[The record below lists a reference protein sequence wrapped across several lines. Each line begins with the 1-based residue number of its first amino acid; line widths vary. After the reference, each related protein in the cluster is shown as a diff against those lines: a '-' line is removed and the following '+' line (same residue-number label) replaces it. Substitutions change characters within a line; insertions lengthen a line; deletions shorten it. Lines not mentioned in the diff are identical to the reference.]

1 MLSNLKASAISLDA
15 ISRLDEALSH
25 LHYRANDDGG
35 ARCAHSSAHSALP
48 TPPSPPKCSTCTT
61 PTLPQPSPL
70 AASSSPSAPPATS
83 TTSSPSSSSPLSGHS
98 PRQLSQLRRAPPF
111 ETPLRA
117 WPGWRSASGRP
128 EGWCAGTSIGSVA
141 RRTMPFIPP
150 GFWSTSPAL
159 QGGRWAAGRGLD
171 TWRPTRW
178 RWHWSITRD
187 WRSWET
193 PVSWSASSP

>member
-61 PTLPQPSPL
+61 PTLPQPSPSGGIEPSIHATGNL
-70 AASSSPSAPPATS
+70 YQINFLLLPLIWTLPKATVMAETGAAFQDPSASVAWVKECFGGPW
-83 TTSSPSSSSPLSGHS
+83 
-98 PRQLSQLRRAPPF
+98 RR
-111 ETPLRA
+111 
-117 WPGWRSASGRP
+117 
-128 EGWCAGTSIGSVA
+128 CAGTSIGSVA

-150 GFWSTSPAL
+150 CFWSTSPAL